1 MTGEVGGCGGV
12 PAQSVYRFP
21 PPVHISKYSVGVLK
35 CLLRRVARCFSL
47 RNACCI
53 IARMGTGTCGGW
65 GVGSGGGQRCVV
77 RDDNTRVY
85 LSSSPLPL
93 RQRGGGFSC
102 VEATLVEKFLN
113 GNGTRSSSFHSA
125 AFIGELDE
133 EKDIKLDSERR
144 ENGES

>member
-1 MTGEVGGCGGV
+1 M
-12 PAQSVYRFP
+12 
-21 PPVHISKYSVGVLK
+21 
-35 CLLRRVARCFSL
+35 
-47 RNACCI
+47 
-53 IARMGTGTCGGW
+53 
-65 GVGSGGGQRCVV
+65 
-77 RDDNTRVY
+77 Y

-113 GNGTRSSSFHSA
+113 GNHSA
-125 AFIGELDE
+125 VFIGELDE